1 MPSKTKK
8 SSRPRSAYQT
18 FVSKELKKLRKER
31 PGLKQTSYMKLAAKE
46 WSKFK
51 KTHGMYGGTKQ
62 VAKQAGGA
70 KKKRGSKTA
79 KRKTPTKR
87 TKKSGSK
94 SAKKTTK
101 KRSTKKSTKKSAKKS
116 AKKSTKPKKKSTKKG
131 TKKSAKK

>member
-8 SSRPRSAYQT
+8 SSRPRSAYQS
-18 FVSKELKKLRKER
+18 FISKELKKLRKER

-51 KTHGMYGGTKQ
+51 KTHGMYGGAKQ
-62 VAKQAGGA
+62 ATKQAGGA
-70 KKKRGSKTA
+70 KKKRT
-79 KRKTPTKR
+79 TKR

-101 KRSTKKSTKKSAKKS
+101 PKKKSTKKSTKKTTKPKKKSAKKSTKKSAKK
-116 AKKSTKPKKKSTKKG
+116 
-131 TKKSAKK
+131 